1 MRSADRRLARVFPL
15 ALLWPAVVA
24 AALVLSGCATPT
36 APTVRVVGSLLSP
49 LWTGPPQAAAFAAR
63 LNPALTYLYL
73 AEDGHAPVFLAL
85 GYIEP
90 SQPPTLVWYSAAQEV
105 LRTQGGRLVGL
116 TEQSASSA
124 RLRFDQGIPVWPT
137 ATAGPTTYTR
147 SWDFPNRYRFGLPDQ
162 VQLHPRGWQQ
172 VPPALLRHV
181 RSQLQSSAYAQ
192 WQWFEETSTLM
203 PPAWFAVAAL
213 AGQQQVVYSYQC
225 LSAERCFHLA
235 PWPLALTPL
244 P

>member
-1 MRSADRRLARVFPL
+1 MRIAVRKRRTAVAS
-15 ALLWPAVVA
+15 ALLLPALVAVV
-24 AALVLSGCATPT
+24 LLFSGCATPN

-49 LWTGPPQAAAFAAR
+49 LWSGPAPAAAFSVQ

-73 AEDGHAPVFLAL
+73 AQSGQSSVFLVL
-85 GYIEP
+85 GYVEP
-90 SQPPTLVWYSAAQEV
+90 SQPSTLVWYSAQQEV

-124 RLRFDQGIPVWPT
+124 VLRSDQAIPAWPA
-137 ATAGPTTYTR
+137 ATAAPIAYTR
-147 SWDFPNRYRFGLPDQ
+147 SWDFPNRYRFGLPDR
-162 VQLHPRGWQQ
+162 VQLQPRSWQQ

-181 RSQLQSSAYAQ
+181 RTQLQSNAYPQ
-192 WQWFEETSTLM
+192 WQWFEESSTLM
-203 PPAWFAVAAL
+203 PPAWFAVAAV

-235 PWPLALTPL
+235 PWPLAHTPL